1 MSVFALCAVLTVSAF
16 ADTETAEY
24 SIHADSKSNIT
35 TYNDFVLQP
44 AVSKSVSEY
53 EMIKELRQYPT
64 DTLKENGFSQKEIT
78 AIKGPLKAKSK
89 YGNITYTINYDKMYQ
104 KNGETF
110 LRTKMTWDWSKA
122 PICLLTD
129 IPAMTTSE
137 TFTKDSATAKVQYY
151 AYGNKNKK
159 TSTSSPKVKTA
170 NAGQGVY
177 IKLSMGKNFDVSE
190 HSYKEIPLSGS
201 ITTSWSVSK
210 KLKQVGIASN
220 YGHTILSCTPSVSF
234 GRSAAIGFT
243 PEKRCKYGDEAYL
256 KATLK

>member
-24 SIHADSKSNIT
+24 SIHADSRSNIT
-35 TYNDFVLQP
+35 AYNDFVLQP

-110 LRTKMTWDWSKA
+110 LRTKMTWDWNILIKKSPYQGQLQHRGVCAKSSSKLA
-122 PICLLTD
+122 LHQIMGIPFFHVLHRYLLV
-129 IPAMTTSE
+129 ALL
-137 TFTKDSATAKVQYY
+137 Q
-151 AYGNKNKK
+151 
-159 TSTSSPKVKTA
+159 
-170 NAGQGVY
+170 
-177 IKLSMGKNFDVSE
+177 
-190 HSYKEIPLSGS
+190 
-201 ITTSWSVSK
+201 SVSHPK
-210 KLKQVGIASN
+210 RDVNTGTR
-220 YGHTILSCTPSVSF
+220 HT
-234 GRSAAIGFT
+234 
-243 PEKRCKYGDEAYL
+243 
-256 KATLK
+256 